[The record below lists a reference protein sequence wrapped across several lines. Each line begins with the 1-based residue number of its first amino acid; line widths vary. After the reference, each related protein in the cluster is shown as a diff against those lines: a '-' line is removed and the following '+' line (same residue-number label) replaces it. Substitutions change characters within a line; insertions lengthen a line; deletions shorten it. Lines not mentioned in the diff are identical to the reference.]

1 MIIPSLNSPYIL
13 QTDSISIKWY
23 GVLVALAIALCYILI
38 LREIRRGKIDESKF
52 DTFFLITI
60 LSGLVGARIGFVI
73 QNISYYS
80 QDILGIFK
88 FWDGGLSIHGAI
100 ILGVLGLY
108 ISTRVLKLNFVK
120 ISNIIAPYL
129 FLGGAIGRW
138 GNFFNQEI
146 IGKPATGLL
155 KMSVDLANRSLGFEN
170 IQYFHPVFL
179 YESILFILAF
189 TLYFIFRKKLKNFAI
204 YYTLIVYSLIR
215 VIVEFW
221 RIDYRPIF
229 LHLDLAQIV
238 SLAIIFIS
246 IIFCLALSKK
256 TSSSV

>member
-13 QTDSISIKWY
+13 QTDFISIKWY
-23 GVLVALAIALCYILI
+23 GVLVALAIALCYVLI
-38 LREIRRGKIDESKF
+38 LREIHKEQVDEGRF
-52 DTFFLITI
+52 DTLFLITI
-60 LSGLVGARIGFVI
+60 LSGLVGARIGFII
-73 QNISYYS
+73 QNVSYYS
-80 QDILGIFK
+80 QDVLSIFK

-108 ISTRVLKLNFVK
+108 FSTRSLKLDFIK

-146 IGKPATGLL
+146 IGKPATGFL
-155 KMSVDLANRSLGFEN
+155 KMSVNLVNRPLGFEN
-170 IQYFHPVFL
+170 VQYFHPVFL
-179 YESILFILAF
+179 YESILFLLAF
-189 TLYFIFRKKLKNFAI
+189 ALYLIFRKKFQSFAI

-229 LHLDLAQIV
+229 LWFDLAQIV

>member
-1 MIIPSLNSPYIL
+1 MFSSSPYIFK
-13 QTDSISIKWY
+13 TDFISIKWY
-23 GVLVALAIALCYILI
+23 GVLVALAIALCYVLI
-38 LREIRRGKIDESKF
+38 LREIRQGKVDENKF

-60 LSGLVGARIGFVI
+60 LSGLIGARIGFVI

-120 ISNIIAPYL
+120 ISSIIAPYL

-138 GNFFNQEI
+138 GNYFNEEI

-155 KMSVDLANRSLGFEN
+155 KMSVSLANRPLEFEN

-189 TLYFIFRKKLKNFAI
+189 ALYFIFRNSLKNHAI

-215 VIVEFW
+215 VIIEFW

-229 LHLDLAQIV
+229 IGFDLAQLV

-246 IIFCLALSKK
+246 IIFYFVLSNKK
-256 TSSSV
+256 QLPPK